1 MLLTR
6 LSFSTLSILF
16 ALIFIG
22 GYVSSS
28 GVGLSCPEWP
38 LCPAGLVPMSDFII
52 EYFHR
57 TVAATT
63 GVMVFVTMFF
73 TLRSQETKRSTKI
86 ASMIAAALVVGQ
98 ITLGAFVIVE
108 KLHAVL
114 VTMHLGMGLILFI
127 MILTIIARHTSNF
140 KKPVAKAGSGVK
152 PEFVNAKSICK
163 CKSQSCI
170 KSY

>member
-1 MLLTR
+1 MR
-6 LSFSTLSILF
+6 
-16 ALIFIG
+16 
-22 GYVSSS
+22 
-28 GVGLSCPEWP
+28 
-38 LCPAGLVPMSDFII
+38 DFII

-114 VTMHLGMGLILFI
+114 VTVHLGMGLILFI
-127 MILTIIARHTSNF
+127 MILNVFLDAREVS
-140 KKPVAKAGSGVK
+140 K
-152 PEFVNAKSICK
+152 EQL
-163 CKSQSCI
+163 QS
-170 KSY
+170 KLKVT

>member
-38 LCPAGLVPMSDFII
+38 LCPAGLVPMRDFII

-73 TLRSQETKRSTKI
+73 TLRLQETKRSTKI

-108 KLHAVL
+108 KLHALL
-114 VTMHLGMGLILFI
+114 VTVHLGMGLILFV
-127 MILTIIARHTSNF
+127 MILTITLDTHQLSKSRLQ
-140 KKPVAKAGSGVK
+140 KPV
-152 PEFVNAKSICK
+152 
-163 CKSQSCI
+163 QL
-170 KSY
+170 

>member
-1 MLLTR
+1 VTSPALICEMLLTKI
-6 LSFSTLSILF
+6 SFSTLSILF

-38 LCPAGLVPMSDFII
+38 LCPAGLVPMREFII

-63 GVMVFVTMFF
+63 GLMVFVTMIF
-73 TLRSQETKRSTKI
+73 TLRLQETKRSTKI

-98 ITLGAFVIVE
+98 ITLGGFVIIE

-114 VTMHLGMGLILFI
+114 VTMHLGMGLILFV
-127 MILTIIARHTSNF
+127 MILTVFLDAKEISNRQLQ
-140 KKPVAKAGSGVK
+140 KPVKV
-152 PEFVNAKSICK
+152 
-163 CKSQSCI
+163 
-170 KSY
+170 

>member
-6 LSFSTLSILF
+6 LSFATLSILF

-73 TLRSQETKRSTKI
+73 TLRSHETKKSTKI

-108 KLHAVL
+108 KLHAAL

-127 MILTIIARHTSNF
+127 MILTITLDTHQLSKSRLQ
-140 KKPVAKAGSGVK
+140 KPV
-152 PEFVNAKSICK
+152 
-163 CKSQSCI
+163 QM
-170 KSY
+170 

>member
-1 MLLTR
+1 MLLTK
-6 LSFSTLSILF
+6 LSFSTLCILF

-63 GVMVFVTMFF
+63 GIMVFATMFF
-73 TLRSQETKRSTKI
+73 TLRSRETKKSTKI

-108 KLHAVL
+108 KLHAAL
-114 VTMHLGMGLILFI
+114 VTLHLGMGLILFL
-127 MILTIIARHTSNF
+127 MILTITLDTHQLS
-140 KKPVAKAGSGVK
+140 
-152 PEFVNAKSICK
+152 KSRLQK
-163 CKSQSCI
+163 LLKV
-170 KSY
+170 

>member
-6 LSFSTLSILF
+6 LSFASLSILF

-38 LCPAGLVPMSDFII
+38 LCPAGLVPMRDFII

-73 TLRSQETKRSTKI
+73 TLRSHETKRSTKI

-114 VTMHLGMGLILFI
+114 VTVHLGMGLILFI
-127 MILTIIARHTSNF
+127 MILTITLDTHQISKSRLQ
-140 KKPVAKAGSGVK
+140 KPLKV
-152 PEFVNAKSICK
+152 
-163 CKSQSCI
+163 
-170 KSY
+170 

>member
-1 MLLTR
+1 MLLTKI
-6 LSFSTLSILF
+6 SFSTLSILF

-38 LCPAGLVPMSDFII
+38 LCPAGLVPMREFII

-63 GVMVFVTMFF
+63 GLMVFVTMIF
-73 TLRSQETKRSTKI
+73 TLKLQETKRSTKI

-98 ITLGAFVIVE
+98 ITLGGFVIVE
-108 KLHAVL
+108 KLHAAL
-114 VTMHLGMGLILFI
+114 VTLHLGMGLILFV
-127 MILTIIARHTSNF
+127 MILNVF
-140 KKPVAKAGSGVK
+140 LDAK
-152 PEFVNAKSICK
+152 EIQKSIYMRSSK
-163 CKSQSCI
+163 VI
-170 KSY
+170 Y

>member
-28 GVGLSCPEWP
+28 GVGLSCPDWP
-38 LCPAGLVPMSDFII
+38 LCPAGLVPMRDFII

-73 TLRSQETKRSTKI
+73 TLRLQETKKSTKI

-108 KLHAVL
+108 KLHAIL

-127 MILTIIARHTSNF
+127 MILTITLDTHQLSKSRLQ
-140 KKPVAKAGSGVK
+140 KPVQV
-152 PEFVNAKSICK
+152 
-163 CKSQSCI
+163 
-170 KSY
+170 

>member
-38 LCPAGLVPMSDFII
+38 LCPAGLVPMRDFII

-63 GVMVFVTMFF
+63 GIMVFVTMFF
-73 TLRSQETKRSTKI
+73 TLRLQETKKSTKI

-108 KLHAVL
+108 KLHAIL

-127 MILTIIARHTSNF
+127 MILTITLDVNQLSKSRLQ
-140 KKPVAKAGSGVK
+140 KPVQV
-152 PEFVNAKSICK
+152 
-163 CKSQSCI
+163 
-170 KSY
+170 

>member
-1 MLLTR
+1 MFLAK

-28 GVGLSCPEWP
+28 GVGLSCPDWP
-38 LCPAGLVPMSDFII
+38 LCPAGLVPMKEFII

-63 GVMVFVTMFF
+63 GIMVFVTMFF
-73 TLRSQETKRSTKI
+73 TLRSHEAKRSTKI
-86 ASMIAAALVVGQ
+86 ASIIAAALVVGQ
-98 ITLGAFVIVE
+98 IILGGFVIVE

-127 MILTIIARHTSNF
+127 MILTVFLDVKEIS
-140 KKPVAKAGSGVK
+140 KKISPNRLRMTNPS
-152 PEFVNAKSICK
+152 E
-163 CKSQSCI
+163 
-170 KSY
+170 

>member
-38 LCPAGLVPMSDFII
+38 LCPAGLVPMRDFII

-98 ITLGAFVIVE
+98 ITLGGFVIVE

-114 VTMHLGMGLILFI
+114 VTMHLGMGLILFL
-127 MILTIIARHTSNF
+127 MILTIMLDTHQISKSRLQ
-140 KKPVAKAGSGVK
+140 KPVQV
-152 PEFVNAKSICK
+152 
-163 CKSQSCI
+163 
-170 KSY
+170 

>member
-6 LSFSTLSILF
+6 LSFATLSILF

-73 TLRSQETKRSTKI
+73 TLRSHETKKSTKI

-108 KLHAVL
+108 KLHAAL
-114 VTMHLGMGLILFI
+114 VTMHLGMGLILFL
-127 MILTIIARHTSNF
+127 MILTITLDTHQLSKSRLQ
-140 KKPVAKAGSGVK
+140 KPV
-152 PEFVNAKSICK
+152 
-163 CKSQSCI
+163 QM
-170 KSY
+170 

>member
-38 LCPAGLVPMSDFII
+38 LCPAGLVPMRDFII

-57 TVAATT
+57 TVAAAT

-73 TLRSQETKRSTKI
+73 TLRSQETKKSTKI

-127 MILTIIARHTSNF
+127 MILTVFLDTKEIH
-140 KKPVAKAGSGVK
+140 KKQP
-152 PEFVNAKSICK
+152 
-163 CKSQSCI
+163 QS
-170 KSY
+170 KLRVT

>member
-73 TLRSQETKRSTKI
+73 TLRSHETKRSTKI

-114 VTMHLGMGLILFI
+114 VTVHLGMGLILFV
-127 MILTIIARHTSNF
+127 MILTITLDTHQLSNSRLQ
-140 KKPVAKAGSGVK
+140 KPLKA
-152 PEFVNAKSICK
+152 
-163 CKSQSCI
+163 
-170 KSY
+170 

>member
-1 MLLTR
+1 MLLTKI
-6 LSFSTLSILF
+6 SFSTLSILF

-38 LCPAGLVPMSDFII
+38 LCPAGLVPMREFII

-63 GVMVFVTMFF
+63 GLMVFVTMIF
-73 TLRSQETKRSTKI
+73 TLKLQETKRSTKI

-98 ITLGAFVIVE
+98 ITLGGFVIIE

-114 VTMHLGMGLILFI
+114 VTMHLGMGLILFV
-127 MILTIIARHTSNF
+127 MILTVFLDAKEISNRQLQ
-140 KKPVAKAGSGVK
+140 KPVKV
-152 PEFVNAKSICK
+152 
-163 CKSQSCI
+163 
-170 KSY
+170 

>member
-6 LSFSTLSILF
+6 LSFATLSILF

-57 TVAATT
+57 TVAGTT

-73 TLRSQETKRSTKI
+73 TLRSHETKKSTKI

-108 KLHAVL
+108 KLHAAL

-127 MILTIIARHTSNF
+127 MILTITLDTHQLSKSRLQ
-140 KKPVAKAGSGVK
+140 KPV
-152 PEFVNAKSICK
+152 
-163 CKSQSCI
+163 QM
-170 KSY
+170 

>member
-1 MLLTR
+1 MTSPALICEMLITKI
-6 LSFSTLSILF
+6 SFSTLSILF

-38 LCPAGLVPMSDFII
+38 LCPAGLVPMREFII

-63 GVMVFVTMFF
+63 GLMVFVTMFF
-73 TLRSQETKRSTKI
+73 TLRLQETKRSTKI

-108 KLHAVL
+108 KLHAAL
-114 VTMHLGMGLILFI
+114 VTLHLGMGLILFL
-127 MILTIIARHTSNF
+127 MILTVYLDAKEIPKRRVQ
-140 KKPVAKAGSGVK
+140 KPVQA
-152 PEFVNAKSICK
+152 
-163 CKSQSCI
+163 
-170 KSY
+170 

>member
-6 LSFSTLSILF
+6 LSFATLSILF

-63 GVMVFVTMFF
+63 GICNHVFYF
-73 TLRSQETKRSTKI
+73 E
-86 ASMIAAALVVGQ
+86 
-98 ITLGAFVIVE
+98 IT
-108 KLHAVL
+108 
-114 VTMHLGMGLILFI
+114 
-127 MILTIIARHTSNF
+127 RN
-140 KKPVAKAGSGVK
+140 
-152 PEFVNAKSICK
+152 
-163 CKSQSCI
+163 
-170 KSY
+170 

>member
-6 LSFSTLSILF
+6 LSFSTLSVLF

-28 GVGLSCPEWP
+28 GVGLSCPDWP
-38 LCPAGLVPMSDFII
+38 LCPAGLVPMRDFII

-98 ITLGAFVIVE
+98 ITLGGFVIVE
-108 KLHAVL
+108 KLHAIL
-114 VTMHLGMGLILFI
+114 VTMHLGMGLILFL
-127 MILTIIARHTSNF
+127 MILTITLDAHELSKSRLNKTPQIQ
-140 KKPVAKAGSGVK
+140 KPS
-152 PEFVNAKSICK
+152 
-163 CKSQSCI
+163 
-170 KSY
+170 